1 MKECKTAM
9 EKKCMKQLKYMCLA
23 GVFAALVF
31 VFTAYLHIPSV
42 NGYVHIGDG
51 FIYFASC
58 LLPLPYA
65 LFVGA
70 GGAVLADC
78 LTGYAVWAPGSAV
91 IKALLAVCFSRSGK
105 KILTGRNVLAL
116 PIAAVVCV
124 GGYYLYGSL
133 IAGNFTAPIPD
144 IPGNIMQSVCS
155 SVLFAVLAAVS
166 DKLRLKKNL

>member
-1 MKECKTAM
+1 
-9 EKKCMKQLKYMCLA
+9 MKQGNQKGILYMCLA
-23 GVFAALVF
+23 GVLTALVF

-51 FIYFASC
+51 FIYFAAC

-70 GGAVLADC
+70 GGAALADC

-91 IKALLAVCFSRSGK
+91 IKALLVLCFSRKGK
-105 KILTGRNVLAL
+105 RLTSGRNWIAL
-116 PIAAVVCV
+116 VPAAVVCV

-133 IAGNFTAPIPD
+133 LAGNFVAPLAD
-144 IPGNIMQSVCS
+144 VPGNVMQSVCS
-155 SVLFAVLAAVS
+155 SVLFAVLAVAA
-166 DKLRLKKNL
+166 DKLNLKRYL

>member
-1 MKECKTAM
+1 
-9 EKKCMKQLKYMCLA
+9 MKQSDHKKITYMCLS
-23 GVFAALVF
+23 GVLVALVF

-51 FIYFASC
+51 FIYFAAC

-91 IKALLAVCFSRSGK
+91 IKALLVLCFCRREK
-105 KILTGRNVLAL
+105 KILSGRNLLAL
-116 PIAAVVCV
+116 PIAAVICV
-124 GGYYLYGSL
+124 GGYYLYGSI
-133 IAGNFTAPIPD
+133 IAGSFAAALAD
-144 IPGNIMQSVCS
+144 VPGNIMQSVSS
-155 SVLFAVLAAVS
+155 SVLFAVLAAAA
-166 DKLRLKKNL
+166 DKLRIKKFL

>member
-1 MKECKTAM
+1 
-9 EKKCMKQLKYMCLA
+9 MKQRNQKGILSMCLA
-23 GVFAALVF
+23 GVLTALVF

-51 FIYFASC
+51 FIYFAAC

-91 IKALLAVCFSRSGK
+91 IKALLVICFCRKGNK
-105 KILTGRNVLAL
+105 LLCGRNWVAL
-116 PIAAVVCV
+116 LPAALICV
-124 GGYYLYGSL
+124 GGYYLYGS
-133 IAGNFTAPIPD
+133 IITGNFAAPLAD
-144 IPGNIMQSVCS
+144 IPGNCMQSLCS
-155 SVLFAVLAAVS
+155 SVLFAVLAAAA
-166 DKLRLKKNL
+166 DRLKLKKYL

>member
-1 MKECKTAM
+1 
-9 EKKCMKQLKYMCLA
+9 MKQRNQKGILYMCLA
-23 GVFAALVF
+23 GVLTALVF

-51 FIYFASC
+51 FIYFAAC

-70 GGAVLADC
+70 GGAAFADC

-91 IKALLAVCFSRSGK
+91 IKALLVLCFCRNGK
-105 KILTGRNVLAL
+105 KILCGRNWIGLL
-116 PIAAVVCV
+116 PAAVICV

-133 IAGNFTAPIPD
+133 ITGNFAAPLAD
-144 IPGNIMQSVCS
+144 VPGNVMQSLCS
-155 SVLFAVLAAVS
+155 SVLFAVLAAAA
-166 DKLRLKKNL
+166 DKLNLKKYL